1 MFRGL
6 VRIVRREAKTAV
18 AAGMSLAP
26 AHGHGKVVDEPGSR
40 VFLIL
45 DPVTDACGGVSVLE
59 VLAGGGYAAGPGLV
73 AKDESDL
80 QSEGHPLFCLP
91 ADAAVE
97 AARHDGFVE
106 ARHAEEI
113 RGICREKIGDVGQI
127 VVV

>member
-40 VFLIL
+40 VILIL

-59 VLAGGGYAAGPGLV
+59 VLAGGGYAAGPRLV
-73 AKDESDL
+73 AEDEGDL
-80 QSEGHPLFCLP
+80 QSEGHPLCWLP
-91 ADAAVE
+91 ADATVV
-97 AARHDGFVE
+97 AARHDGVVE
-106 ARHAEEI
+106 PRHAEQI
-113 RGICREKIGDVGQI
+113 WGICRK
-127 VVV
+127 